1 MTQNKINHDFPADKK
16 PWTQIAI
23 LAVNKPIQINASQ
36 KYNKKTPKWSPCL
49 TNSDL
54 LAIVETCFFPT
65 PVLSPILKVN

>member
-36 KYNKKTPKWSPCL
+36 KYNKKKHPNGHHAHCL
-49 TNSDL
+49 M
-54 LAIVETCFFPT
+54 
-65 PVLSPILKVN
+65 LSNQ